1 LSSNQCVA
9 TEENFDSILR
19 QLQSIVER
27 LERADL
33 TLEDSLQA
41 FERGVEL
48 SRKGQAILDTAEKR
62 VEILLR
68 DGRIDPIELNTNQRN
83 SE

>member
-1 LSSNQCVA
+1 MSSNQCVA